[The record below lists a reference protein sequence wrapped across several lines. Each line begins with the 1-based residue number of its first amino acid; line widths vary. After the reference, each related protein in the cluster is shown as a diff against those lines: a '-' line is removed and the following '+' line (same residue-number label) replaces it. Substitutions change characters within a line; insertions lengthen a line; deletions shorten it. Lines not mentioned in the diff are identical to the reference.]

1 MMGQFPSENWRWGC
15 HNSLIPGHSVSNQ
28 KVVGYIVNKNAKT
41 QQEMQK
47 RSLELLLNQQQTHQL
62 ASAVWSWLKPV
73 RFQEFL

>member
-1 MMGQFPSENWRWGC
+1 MANLYEVSIE
-15 HNSLIPGHSVSNQ
+15 HSVSNQ

-47 RSLELLLNQQQTHQL
+47 RSLELLLNQQQTHHL
-62 ASAVWSWLKPV
+62 ALAVWSWLKPV